1 MRAPFQVLAIP
12 YRKENEYLFC
22 VFHRADIDRWQF
34 VSGGGEDNETPREA
48 AIREIREETG
58 ILHADV
64 QKLTSMAYVP
74 AYHFQNSYRQ
84 NWSKDTYVLPEYHF
98 AFACDK
104 HIQLSDEHT
113 ECVWLNYKKASEV
126 LKWDSNKTALY
137 ELNCR
142 LPAE

>member
-22 VFHRADIDRWQF
+22 VFHRADFDQWQF
-34 VSGGGEDNETPREA
+34 VSGGGEDNETPKEA

-58 ILHADV
+58 TFHADV
-64 QKLTSMAYVP
+64 QQLTSMTYIPV
-74 AYHFQNSYRQ
+74 YHFSKRYRQ

-104 HIQLSDEHT
+104 EIQLSNEHT
-113 ECVWLNYKKASEV
+113 EYHWLNYEEASEI

-142 LPAE
+142 LLAE